1 MRPVP
6 ILLCLI
12 CLAGALCTYTPAAYA
27 VETQTAEGAGV
38 QKEEPHVEQ
47 PKSANVNKT
56 EDAGKSESKTENVS
70 RSEVVFEATPYYTN
84 VDLNVPLTNN
94 PIPTIT
100 SDSEAVIY
108 RDLIKGSLIP
118 RYMVLEASV
127 YPTPWLSSY
136 IKSHSPNLYRQG
148 EIGKSGIN
156 LFESATVGFQE
167 PWAVSAFF
175 GNVAKL
181 DRPKEQRQGNNYG
194 YTGYLFSA
202 GNKFIKSNTILSD
215 NWYEFEWKIKGN
227 IDYPDEKLSW
237 SFRIGG
243 HFNENHDINNV
254 TYISLHRSN
263 LDLRYPFLAW
273 LENANYDLRMHFL
286 QHGGE
291 MVRLELIAGKKMPI
305 EGWRYT
311 PTLDIGIVW
320 TSPHE
325 YSGAL
330 QDTRGNTTT
339 LVFRPSVEF

>member
-1 MRPVP
+1 MPSFTDHLRLVC
-6 ILLCLI
+6 IAAALCL
-12 CLAGALCTYTPAAYA
+12 YTPVIFATE
-27 VETQTAEGAGV
+27 VHS
-38 QKEEPHVEQ
+38 EEAHVEDA
-47 PKSANVNKT
+47 KSGDV
-56 EDAGKSESKTENVS
+56 SKT
-70 RSEVVFEATPYYTN
+70 EVVFEADPYYTN
-84 VDLNVPLTNN
+84 VDLNVPLTKE

-127 YPTPWLSSY
+127 YPLASLGTF

-148 EIGKSGIN
+148 EIGHSGIN

-181 DRPKEQRQGNNYG
+181 NRPQEQRQGNNYG

-202 GNKFIKSNTILSD
+202 GNKHIKNNMLVAD
-215 NWYEFEWKIKGN
+215 DWYEFEWKIKGN
-227 IDYPDEKLSW
+227 INYPDEKLSW
-237 SFRIGG
+237 SFRVGG
-243 HFNENHDINNV
+243 HVNTNKNVNDV

-286 QHGGE
+286 QRGGK
-291 MVRLELIAGKKMPI
+291 MVRLELIAGKKFPI
-305 EGWRYT
+305 SGWNYT
-311 PTLDIGIVW
+311 PTVDIGVVW
-320 TSPHE
+320 SSPDE

-330 QDTRGNTTT
+330 RDMRNNTTT
-339 LVFRPSVEF
+339 LVFRPSIEF

>member
-1 MRPVP
+1 MRFFPA
-6 ILLCLI
+6 LLSLI
-12 CLAGALCTYTPAAYA
+12 CVAGTLCTNTPLALAAEA
-27 VETQTAEGAGV
+27 QTEARTGAGV
-38 QKEEPHVEQ
+38 QKEQTRIED
-47 PKSANVNKT
+47 PKSANVVKT
-56 EDAGKSESKTENVS
+56 ETVSK
-70 RSEVVFEATPYYTN
+70 SEVVFEANPYYTN
-84 VDLNVPLTNN
+84 VELNVPLTNV

-108 RDLIKGSLIP
+108 RDLIRGSLIP

-202 GNKFIKSNTILSD
+202 GNKYIKSNTILPD

-243 HFNENHDINNV
+243 HFNENHDVNNV
-254 TYISLHRSN
+254 TYISLQRSN

-273 LENANYDLRMHFL
+273 LENANYGLRMHFL

-311 PTLDIGIVW
+311 PTLDIGVVW